1 MRFLHERI
9 PKSKREEIISN
20 YLSGDNSYDELGDYY
35 GVNPATIRTWVS
47 RYRKSKNVVSL
58 HSQPKVSEDM
68 SRDKKA
74 DPQYSG
80 IAQLQA
86 RTMELIN

>member
-1 MRFLHERI
+1 MYFDVHKTQLLTQLFFKTRQMSFFLSI
-9 PKSKREEIISN
+9 
-20 YLSGDNSYDELGDYY
+20 
-35 GVNPATIRTWVS
+35 
-47 RYRKSKNVVSL
+47 L

-74 DPQYSG
+74 DPQSSG